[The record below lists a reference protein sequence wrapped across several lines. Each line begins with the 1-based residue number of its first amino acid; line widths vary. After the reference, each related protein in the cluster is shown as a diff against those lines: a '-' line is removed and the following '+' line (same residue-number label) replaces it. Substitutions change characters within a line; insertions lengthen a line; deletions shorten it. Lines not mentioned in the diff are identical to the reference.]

1 MSRIRRTRRTHEDTS
16 GHDDPRNH
24 VQEDTGGHVGTRADT
39 TYAGSGTVR
48 PRVQIP
54 GPRPVS
60 ESRSVRYTFTRD
72 APGSPPCHSCVTDFG
87 KTRWRPARLRVVRNP
102 RLNSRLVTGQPIY
115 QHAHGPRTVRHPGFE
130 NPTVERFIKSRPL
143 QRSHVALMPNYAR
156 CMAQKWRV
164 NVTTGAPDEAKAQ
177 DIVRRLPD
185 DSRPAYIGYGDD
197 LALRIV
203 AVSVEA
209 NDEGTARTK
218 AIRLVKDA
226 CRAVDWDW
234 EPEARRITAA

>member
-1 MSRIRRTRRTHEDTS
+1 MC
-16 GHDDPRNH
+16 
-24 VQEDTGGHVGTRADT
+24 
-39 TYAGSGTVR
+39 
-48 PRVQIP
+48 
-54 GPRPVS
+54 
-60 ESRSVRYTFTRD
+60 SRSITVISTQCAD
-72 APGSPPCHSCVTDFG
+72 PGVAAFGFCPLRKRSCPPLDC
-87 KTRWRPARLRVVRNP
+87 AR
-102 RLNSRLVTGQPIY
+102 
-115 QHAHGPRTVRHPGFE
+115 ARTVRRRGSKIQPGASQI
-130 NPTVERFIKSRPL
+130 RA
-143 QRSHVALMPNYAR
+143 RSKIPPRVDADYAR

-209 NDEGTARTK
+209 DDEGTARAN

>member
-1 MSRIRRTRRTHEDTS
+1 MPADGDT
-16 GHDDPRNH
+16 
-24 VQEDTGGHVGTRADT
+24 
-39 TYAGSGTVR
+39 
-48 PRVQIP
+48 
-54 GPRPVS
+54 
-60 ESRSVRYTFTRD
+60 
-72 APGSPPCHSCVTDFG
+72 
-87 KTRWRPARLRVVRNP
+87 
-102 RLNSRLVTGQPIY
+102 
-115 QHAHGPRTVRHPGFE
+115 RTVRHRGSKIQPRGLPSPGQL
-130 NPTVERFIKSRPL
+130 KG
-143 QRSHVALMPNYAR
+143 SHVVLVPYYAR
-156 CMAQKWRV
+156 RMAQKWRV
-164 NVTTGAPDEAKAQ
+164 KVTTGAPDEAKAQ

-209 NDEGTARTK
+209 DDEGTARAN

>member
-1 MSRIRRTRRTHEDTS
+1 
-16 GHDDPRNH
+16 
-24 VQEDTGGHVGTRADT
+24 
-39 TYAGSGTVR
+39 
-48 PRVQIP
+48 
-54 GPRPVS
+54 
-60 ESRSVRYTFTRD
+60 
-72 APGSPPCHSCVTDFG
+72 
-87 KTRWRPARLRVVRNP
+87 
-102 RLNSRLVTGQPIY
+102 
-115 QHAHGPRTVRHPGFE
+115 
-130 NPTVERFIKSRPL
+130 
-143 QRSHVALMPNYAR
+143 MPNYAR

-209 NDEGTARTK
+209 DDEGTARTK